1 MNAFVE
7 TQIGHMKTECHD
19 HFWFFT
25 SLDQLGRANS
35 AYMEFH
41 NNFRPHQGRGNRV
54 LDPDWEPPP
63 ETGPVRCRKILGG
76 LLRHYYRE
84 AA

>member
-1 MNAFVE
+1 
-7 TQIGHMKTECHD
+7 MKSECHD
-19 HFWFFT
+19 HFWYFT
-25 SLDQLGRANS
+25 SLEQLGRANS

-41 NNFRPHQGRGNRV
+41 NNFRPHQGTDIGNNV

-63 ETGPVRCRKILGG
+63 ETGDVRCRKLLGG